1 MLAIE
6 ARDFAGGFSVYG
18 ALLQIGAFI
27 VRDFSLGDTQLGF
40 QLAIFPV
47 QIEKDKSAS
56 ADLRFAIKFID
67 LSAMQQKFAN
77 SFGSGNVMTGA
88 FIRLDVCVVEESFTV
103 LNPGEGITDVGLA
116 GTYRFNLAALSSMP
130 AS

>member
-6 ARDFAGGFSVYG
+6 ARDFAGGFSIDG
-18 ALLQIGAFI
+18 ALFQIGAFI

-56 ADLRFAIKFID
+56 GDLGFAVKFID
-67 LSAMQQKFAN
+67 LS
-77 SFGSGNVMTGA
+77 VM
-88 FIRLDVCVVEESFTV
+88 
-103 LNPGEGITDVGLA
+103 
-116 GTYRFNLAALSSMP
+116 
-130 AS
+130 